1 MSRFGVLVVLFG
13 AFMISSCAKNQVG
26 IMEKEFTYSGG
37 GVSMKGYLAYD
48 GDVQGTRPGVL
59 VVPEWWGQTDYPRAR
74 ARMLAKLGYVALA
87 VDMYGDGK
95 TADSPAVAG
104 KLASEVMQNM
114 VTAKGRFVA
123 AYDLL
128 KGQPECDSSRIGAIG
143 YCFGGGVVLNMAML
157 GVPLAGVVSFH
168 GSLPGQP
175 PPGAEPTKAKLLVC
189 NGAADPFNPPPTV
202 ARFKTLMD
210 SLKIEYTFID
220 YPGAKHAFTNREADS
235 LGKLFNLPIAYN
247 ESADKESWAAMQDF
261 FTTVFTKK

>member
-1 MSRFGVLVVLFG
+1 MGRFGVLLLLFG
-13 AFMISSCAKNQVG
+13 VLVLSSCAKKPAG
-26 IMEKEFTYSGG
+26 IVEKEFTYSGG

-59 VVPEWWGQTDYPRAR
+59 VVPEWWGQTDYPRSR
-74 ARMLAKLGYVALA
+74 ARMLARLGYVALA
-87 VDMYGDGK
+87 VDMYGDGM
-95 TADSPAVAG
+95 TADRPDIAG
-104 KLASEVMQNM
+104 KLASEVMQNIDA
-114 VTAKGRFVA
+114 AKGRFVA

-128 KGQPECDSSRIGAIG
+128 KAQPQCDSSRVGAIG

-157 GVPLAGVVSFH
+157 GLPLNGVVSFH

-175 PPGAEPTKAKLLVC
+175 PPGSEPTKAKLLVC
-189 NGAADPFNPPPTV
+189 NGADDPFNPAPAV
-202 ARFKTLMD
+202 SRFKTLMD
-210 SLKIEYTFID
+210 SLKVDYKFID

-261 FTTVFTKK
+261 FKTIFVR